1 MSEKCIPYPNDLNYL
16 NDSGIGDVLLVRD
29 IIIPNM
35 YLHLQCWK
43 GVNCLTVHKG
53 LLWYTYE

>member
-16 NDSGIGDVLLVRD
+16 NDSGTGDVLLVRD

-35 YLHLQCWK
+35 YLHL
-43 GVNCLTVHKG
+43 
-53 LLWYTYE
+53 